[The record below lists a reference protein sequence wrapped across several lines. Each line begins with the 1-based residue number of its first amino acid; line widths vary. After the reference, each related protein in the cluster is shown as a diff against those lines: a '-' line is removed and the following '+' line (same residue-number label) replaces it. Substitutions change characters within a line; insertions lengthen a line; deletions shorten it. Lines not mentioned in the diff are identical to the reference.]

1 MYQVYARNKKS
12 NIVILEG
19 DRYSFRCRQ
28 RNPNVKS
35 FKFIS
40 FKEMEKCNKFGTNV
54 YGPFFYK
61 TVGKL

>member
-12 NIVILEG
+12 NIVILQG

-28 RNPNVKS
+28 RDPNIKS

-40 FKEMEKCNKFGTNV
+40 FKEMEKSNKLGTNV
-54 YGPFFYK
+54 YGPFVYK
-61 TVGKL
+61 TMSKL

>member
-1 MYQVYARNKKS
+1 MYQVYARNEKS

-28 RNPNVKS
+28 RNSNVKS

-40 FKEMEKCNKFGTNV
+40 FKEMEKCNKLGTNV
-54 YGPFFYK
+54 YGPFVYK
-61 TVGKL
+61 TVSKL

>member
-1 MYQVYARNKKS
+1 MYQVYARNEKS

-28 RNPNVKS
+28 RNSNVKS

-40 FKEMEKCNKFGTNV
+40 FKEMEKCI
-54 YGPFFYK
+54 
-61 TVGKL
+61 KLMDLSFIKP